1 MNRTKIQDYIDKR
14 EEQRADIYHATVEDE
29 THFAINGHRYE
40 LVYNEREAFD
50 ANAFADRFSMVLAK
64 YDYIVGDLGYGQLR
78 LRGFYADDRPKVAP
92 DRRIQTLQDYL
103 YENCNFGCPYF
114 VVHNLTVKKGR
125 SKPNKR
131 RRIRH
136 RHHHNG
142 VVIRER
148 HDKLTAPPVHQRHHQ
163 EIKKVRK
170 GRKREFVM
178 RRRKDD

>member
-14 EEQRADIYHATVEDE
+14 EEQRADIYHATVQDD
-29 THFAINGHRYE
+29 THFKVNGHRYE
-40 LVYNEREAFD
+40 LVYNERDAFD
-50 ANAFADRFSMVLAK
+50 ADAFADRFSMILAK

-78 LRGFYADDRPKVAP
+78 LRGFYANDRPKVAV

-103 YENCNFGCPYF
+103 FENCNFGCPYF
-114 VVHNLTVKKGR
+114 VVRNLAVKR
-125 SKPNKR
+125 SHSNKR
-131 RRIRH
+131 RHSHHRRH
-136 RHHHNG
+136 KNG

-148 HDKLTAPPVHQRHHQ
+148 HDKLTAPPVHQRRHQ